1 MNATQ
6 FVRQQVAEA
15 RSLNEAAMAGLTDAQ
30 FNWLPPGTIH
40 PIKSAFLHAVA
51 GEDLFF
57 QSILQGQP
65 PLWATGGWAGRIG
78 LAQAPGGG
86 QGWEKPIARC
96 WRWLPCWRMPKLCA
110 TPPMNT
116 WRG

>member
-15 RSLNEAAMAGLTDAQ
+15 RGLTDAAMAGLTDEQ

-57 QSILQGQP
+57 QAILQGQP

-78 LAQAPGGG
+78 PAAARVGKRPG
-86 QGWEKPIARC
+86 PRS
-96 WRWLPCWRMPKLCA
+96 WRWRPCWRTPRRCA
-110 TPPMNT
+110 TPPRTT
-116 WRG
+116 WRA